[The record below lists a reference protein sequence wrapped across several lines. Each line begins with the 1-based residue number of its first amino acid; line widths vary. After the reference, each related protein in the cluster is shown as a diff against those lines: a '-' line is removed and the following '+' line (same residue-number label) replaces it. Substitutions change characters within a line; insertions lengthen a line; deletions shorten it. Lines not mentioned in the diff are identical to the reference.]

1 MIRSFVRIVT
11 RALYCTVLYCK
22 SFSCTM
28 LLLEKMMV
36 DLDKENRERGQEGE
50 EGKRGRAK
58 EDEGYGRRG
67 QRVYSA

>member
-1 MIRSFVRIVT
+1 
-11 RALYCTVLYCK
+11 
-22 SFSCTM
+22 M

-36 DLDKENRERGQEGE
+36 DLNKENRERGQEGE

-67 QRVYSA
+67 QRVHSA